1 MYIKEIEI
9 NGKNLTCLKINLIL
23 GANNTGKSTLIKELE
38 IALSNTEIGAQ
49 NKWVTGLTIESDKLK
64 TKFDLF
70 FPDISSELVF
80 EETQSKIGQSGITNI
95 FGRLEWNQP
104 VFQAVKD
111 RGDTPGVYKIFK
123 GIARNQDWYY
133 YRFFTRMATS
143 IENCETRLIGPFFT
157 QIEKIG
163 EAYKDIVQYL
173 YAESD
178 LFSKISDNIERVFGI
193 KLTFDDLA
201 QGRKDIRLKP
211 EIESGNQGLTLIK
224 KAKFWEEH
232 SQLLQNQGD
241 GLKAYIKI
249 LYSLF
254 NPSKEILLIDEPEAF
269 LHPPQRRSLG
279 QFIAEN
285 AANGKQVF
293 ISTHDSEFLRG
304 VMTSASIDVQVIHL
318 KNNQGKRSYSVRN
331 LPPTPSRSQNYNE
344 QILNSY
350 FNKLTVLCEAEDDRM
365 IYQHACQAYF
375 PNETVDIY
383 FLGLNGKTSVFQNFN
398 NLISR
403 DINVVVIVDI
413 DVLFSCEYF
422 VGSALKIEETDKQ
435 LLEQL
440 KNDLSVL
447 SDADKKL
454 LKEKGIGGITDS
466 VLKKRVED
474 AIALTKKYGIYVV
487 SVGEMESW
495 RDDTTRPVRYIQ
507 HIINEIDESSSTD
520 KKIKLKDFLKDVIK
534 K

>member
-9 NGKNLTCLKINLIL
+9 NGKNLACSKINLIL

-38 IALSNTEIGAQ
+38 IALSNAEIGAQ
-49 NKWVTGLTIESDKLK
+49 NKWITGLTIESDKLK

-70 FPDISSELVF
+70 FPNISGELVF
-80 EETQSKIGQSGITNI
+80 EETQTKVGQSGITNI

-104 VFQAVKD
+104 VFQAIKD
-111 RGDTPGVYKIFK
+111 KGDMAGVYKVFK
-123 GIARNQDWYY
+123 GIARNQEWYY
-133 YRFFTRMATS
+133 YRFFTRMATA
-143 IENCETRLIGPFFT
+143 IENCETRLMGPFFT

-163 EAYKDIVQYL
+163 EAYKDVVQYL

-178 LFSKISDNIERVFGI
+178 LFLKISDNIQRVFSI

-211 EIESGNQGLTLIK
+211 ETELENQVLTLIE
-224 KAKFWEEH
+224 KAKFWEDH

-254 NPSKEILLIDEPEAF
+254 NPSKEIILIDEPEAF
-269 LHPPQRRSLG
+269 LHSPQRRSLG
-279 QFIAEN
+279 QFIVEN
-285 AANGKQVF
+285 ATNGKQVF

-318 KNNQGKRSYSVRN
+318 KNDQEERGYSVRN
-331 LPPTPSRSQNYNE
+331 LAPTPSRSQNYNE

-365 IYQHACQAYF
+365 IYQHACQNYF
-375 PNETVDIY
+375 PNEAVDIY
-383 FLGLNGKTSVFQNFN
+383 FLGLNGKPSVFQNFD

-413 DVLFSCEYF
+413 DVLYSGEYF
-422 VGSALKIEETDKQ
+422 NRDALKIEETDKQ
-435 LLEQL
+435 LLCQL
-440 KNDLSVL
+440 KNDLSIF
-447 SDADKKL
+447 SDVDKKS
-454 LKEKGIGGITDS
+454 LKEKGIGSITDLP
-466 VLKKRVED
+466 LKKRIED
-474 AIALTKKYGIYVV
+474 AIVLAKKYGIYVV
-487 SVGEMESW
+487 PVGEMDSW
-495 RDDTTRPVRYIQ
+495 RDDTTHPVRYIQ
-507 HIINEIDESSSTD
+507 NIINEIDNNSSTD